1 MGTFMGHVFPG
12 SIFIIIGIW
21 WMVNILRTYFDCKN
35 SNAPFSSTVTFKLK
49 RFPVEAVCK
58 VLFITVGLID
68 ELTSNNKQHATM
80 YAFFG
85 LTGIVDL
92 MVFFNTLPIKDL
104 DYVTFSF
111 ALLMEAIVF
120 KYHLFGRDT
129 LNVVLHHLL
138 IFVILTTFAV
148 TLLEM
153 KFKNVVTLP
162 LFRSYLLILQGTW
175 FYQVGCILYKNP
187 FFEPWKSNDNNSLM
201 NTGLIFTWHCGIIF
215 IAFIFT
221 VCVFSILYKQ
231 KEPIIRTF
239 DQSNSSE
246 CETEL
251 LLEEN

>member
-1 MGTFMGHVFPG
+1 MGSFMGHAFPG

-21 WMVNILRTYFDCKN
+21 WMVQTLRRYFDSKN
-35 SNAPFSSTVTFKLK
+35 SNVPFSSTVTFKLK
-49 RFPVEAVCK
+49 RFPIEAVCK
-58 VLFITVGLID
+58 VLLITIGLIA
-68 ELTSNNKQHATM
+68 ELALHNKQHATM

-92 MVFFNTLPIKDL
+92 IVFFNTLPIKDL
-104 DYVTFSF
+104 DYVSLSL
-111 ALLMEAIVF
+111 ALIMEAILF

-138 IFVILTTFAV
+138 IFVILTTFVV

-153 KFKNVVTLP
+153 KFKNVVTIP

-187 FFEPWKSNDNNSLM
+187 FSEPWKSNDKHSLM
-201 NTGLIFTWHCGIIF
+201 NTGLVFTWHCGIIF
-215 IAFIFT
+215 IAFIIT
-221 VCVFSILYKQ
+221 VCVFSILYRR
-231 KEPIIRTF
+231 KEPTIRTF
-239 DQSNSSE
+239 DQSNSTE

-251 LLEEN
+251 LIEE